1 MYWREKMDEIIKSL
15 ESLDRQIQD
24 AKRNVA
30 VQEGR
35 LKENLQQLKNEFN
48 IDNLDDAIKEESIL
62 LSKIEIDKKQIE
74 EKFAKLK
81 EQYDW

>member
-1 MYWREKMDEIIKSL
+1 MDDIIKSL
-15 ESLDRQIQD
+15 ENLDTQIQD

-35 LKENLQQLKNEFN
+35 LKENLQQLKNEFD
-48 IDNLDDAIKEESIL
+48 IDTVEDAVKQEIIL
-62 LSKIEIDKKQIE
+62 GTEIETLNKDIE
-74 EKFAKLK
+74 TKFAKLK

>member
-1 MYWREKMDEIIKSL
+1 MDDIIKSL
-15 ESLDRQIQD
+15 ENLDTQIQD

-35 LKENLQQLKNEFN
+35 LKENLQQLKNEFD
-48 IDNLDDAIKEESIL
+48 IDTVEDAVKQEIIL
-62 LSKIEIDKKQIE
+62 GTEIETLKKDIE
-74 EKFAKLK
+74 TKFAKLK